1 MRIRPHTP
9 RDAFQHLSKRC
20 CFHATD
26 QWALL
31 EAMTAAL
38 REESP
43 PDGRR
48 NSRKGEG
55 PAAEAR
61 RAAVEGAGQ
70 VRADEPR
77 APL

>member
-1 MRIRPHTP
+1 MVAGIHV
-9 RDAFQHLSKRC
+9 
-20 CFHATD
+20 
-26 QWALL
+26 
-31 EAMTAAL
+31 
-38 REESP
+38 
-43 PDGRR
+43 
-48 NSRKGEG
+48 KGKG